1 MVKDAEA
8 NAEADR
14 KRREAVEARNQLDAL
29 VHSTE
34 KTLKENGDKVG
45 PGEKADVEA
54 ALAEA
59 RTAMEGQDADAI
71 RAASEKLSQTAMKM
85 GEALYKAQQ
94 ASEQAAQADAG
105 AQGKPGGNPNEK
117 VVDAEF
123 EEVDP
128 KKKKPS

>member
-1 MVKDAEA
+1 MVREAEA

-14 KRREAVEARNQLDAL
+14 KRRETVEARNGLDAL
-29 VHSTE
+29 VHATQ
-34 KTLKENGDKVG
+34 KTLSENGDKVG
-45 PGEKADVEA
+45 ATERAAVEA
-54 ALAEA
+54 AIAEA

-71 RAASEKLSQTAMKM
+71 KAANDKLSQAAMKM

-94 ASEQAAQADAG
+94 AAEQQQANAG
-105 AQGKPGGNPNEK
+105 ASPGAKPDDK

-128 KKKKPS
+128 NKKKPQ